1 MVVFDL
7 SFCDQSMSTL
17 RVRSDLA
24 IRETTSA
31 GRAFASSSAANLA
44 HSEASPLLIGWSI
57 GTYR

>member
-1 MVVFDL
+1 
-7 SFCDQSMSTL
+7 MSTL
-17 RVRSDLA
+17 PDRRDLA

-44 HSEASPLLIGWSI
+44 HSEASPLVIGWSI

>member
-7 SFCDQSMSTL
+7 LFCDQSMSTL
-17 RVRSDLA
+17 PGRSDLA
-24 IRETTSA
+24 IRETTSE

-44 HSEASPLLIGWSI
+44 HSEASAVVIGWSI